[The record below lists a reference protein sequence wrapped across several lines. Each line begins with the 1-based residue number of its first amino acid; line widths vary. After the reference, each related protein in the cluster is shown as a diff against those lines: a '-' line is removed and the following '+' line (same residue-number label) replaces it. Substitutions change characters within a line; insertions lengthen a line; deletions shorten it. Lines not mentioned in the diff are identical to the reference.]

1 MILRDHGG
9 PDRSE
14 RDDRLVQELRRALG
28 DVRASRADLP
38 DLELAS
44 ARRVPHA
51 HDPSGR
57 LDPVSGV
64 ERREELHRLVRTEQA
79 FVAVIAHRELGDEVA
94 HDLELGRTGD
104 EVAAVMRVLL
114 TEPQPDLRRG
124 QLRRAHP
131 GTTLPKR
138 TPRTGTRTSE
148 PSFLRT
154 KKVSASSSQRSRVP
168 TASDRY

>member
-1 MILRDHGG
+1 MASRRPADASSVIEPLMFLRDDGG

-14 RDDRLVQELRRALG
+14 RHDRLVEELGGALEN
-28 DVRASRADLP
+28 VRAGGGDLP

-44 ARRVPHA
+44 ARGVPHA

-64 ERREELHRLVRTEQA
+64 ERREELHRLVRAEQA
-79 FVAVIAHRELGDEVA
+79 LVAVVTHRELGDEVA

-104 EVAAVMRVLL
+104 EVATVMRVLL

-124 QLRRAHP
+124 QPRRAHP

-138 TPRTGTRTSE
+138 PPRTGTRTSE

-154 KKVSASSSQRSRVP
+154 K
-168 TASDRY
+168 